1 MLKTNIPGYFSQIL
15 FLFSMVFTFIFS
27 SCSDNEKVVPEVPT
41 PNSFGLIVDSLIEVD
56 GTIEAHQTLSDI
68 LTTHGITTNKI
79 HEIAQAAE
87 PVFSVRNL
95 KAGNDY
101 VVYATWDTV
110 ETVKYFVYI
119 SDPVNYVVF
128 DLRDSIKVY
137 KAQKEVVIKQDSAKA
152 TIDGSLYGTFEKL
165 NLDPNLAVK
174 MAEVFAWQIDF
185 YRIQVGDHFQVYFEQ
200 SFVEGKPYG
209 VGKILAAKFN
219 HSKQDFYA
227 IRFEQDESHGYYD
240 NKGNSVKKAF
250 LKSPLKFSRIT
261 SRFTNKRFHP
271 VLKRMKAHLGTDYA
285 APTGTPIL
293 SVGDG
298 VVLEA
303 HYKVFN
309 GNYVKI
315 KHNGTYT
322 TQYLHMSKIAPGMK
336 PGTRV
341 SQGQVI
347 GFVGST
353 GLATG
358 PHVCFRF
365 WKNGTQVDPLKEK
378 IPASEPVKAE
388 LKEEYFSLLNSW
400 LPRLNS

>member
-110 ETVKYFVYI
+110 ETVKYFIYI

-152 TIDGSLYGTFEKL
+152 TIDGSLYGT
-165 NLDPNLAVK
+165 LD
-174 MAEVFAWQIDF
+174 
-185 YRIQVGDHFQVYFEQ
+185 R
-200 SFVEGKPYG
+200 
-209 VGKILAAKFN
+209 
-219 HSKQDFYA
+219 
-227 IRFEQDESHGYYD
+227 
-240 NKGNSVKKAF
+240 
-250 LKSPLKFSRIT
+250 KST
-261 SRFTNKRFHP
+261 
-271 VLKRMKAHLGTDYA
+271 
-285 APTGTPIL
+285 
-293 SVGDG
+293 
-298 VVLEA
+298 
-303 HYKVFN
+303 
-309 GNYVKI
+309 
-315 KHNGTYT
+315 
-322 TQYLHMSKIAPGMK
+322 
-336 PGTRV
+336 
-341 SQGQVI
+341 
-347 GFVGST
+347 
-353 GLATG
+353 
-358 PHVCFRF
+358 
-365 WKNGTQVDPLKEK
+365 
-378 IPASEPVKAE
+378 
-388 LKEEYFSLLNSW
+388 
-400 LPRLNS
+400 RLNSSH